1 MRAQRKWR
9 TIQVTFTF
17 GAIFAHSIFA
27 YNLNEKVYLARNSD
41 VHNCCSAEK
50 TFAQTAR
57 KFVRRDVIHVI
68 KVSAAV
74 FVRFHVYYLNQQD
87 FYNRTHRLGS
97 QVKNKTSVAF

>member
-50 TFAQTAR
+50 TFADGT
-57 KFVRRDVIHVI
+57 KVCCHDVIHVI
-68 KVSAAV
+68 KVGSA
-74 FVRFHVYYLNQQD
+74 FSSIPLNQQI
-87 FYNRTHRLGS
+87 FYITAHSEL
-97 QVKNKTSVAF
+97 VPK